1 LGDVMA
7 KKHRKLMNQ
16 MNVVPYI
23 DVMLVLLVI
32 FMVTAPMLNPGVV
45 ELPSVGKS
53 SQVPIRPLEVIIKAS
68 GDYAYI
74 DREKSKATRVIGWS
88 ELLAVVTK
96 KQESNPSQPVL
107 ISADKSVRYERVMDM
122 MDVLQKM
129 NVERVGLMVTP
140 KE

>member
-1 LGDVMA
+1 MA
-7 KKHRKLMNQ
+7 KRQRKLMNQ

-53 SQVPIRPLEVIIKAS
+53 AQVPIRPLEVIIKSS

-74 DREKSKATRVIGWS
+74 DRERSKATRVIGWA
-88 ELLAVVTK
+88 ELLSVITE
-96 KQESNPSQPVL
+96 KQEANPDQPVL
-107 ISADKSVRYERVMDM
+107 ISADKSVRYEKVMDM
-122 MDVLQKM
+122 MDVLQQM
-129 NVERVGLMVTP
+129 NIARVGLMVTP
-140 KE
+140 KD

>member
-1 LGDVMA
+1 MA
-7 KKHRKLMNQ
+7 RKSRKVINQ

-45 ELPSVGKS
+45 ELPSVGES
-53 SQVPIRPLEVIIKAS
+53 SQIPVRPLEVIIKS
-68 GDYAYI
+68 GGDFAYV
-74 DREKSKATRVIGWS
+74 DRERSKSSRVVSWTEIND
-88 ELLAVVTK
+88 
-96 KQESNPSQPVL
+96 KQDENPQQPVL
-107 ISADKSVRYERVMDM
+107 ISADKNVRYERVMDM

-129 NVERVGLMVTP
+129 SVERVGLMVTP

>member
-1 LGDVMA
+1 MA
-7 KKHRKLMNQ
+7 KRQRKLMNQ

-53 SQVPIRPLEVIIKAS
+53 SQIPIRPLELIIKAG
-68 GDYAYI
+68 GDFAYI

-88 ELLAVVTK
+88 ELLSVVTQ
-96 KQESNPSQPVL
+96 KQDANPNQPIL

-122 MDVLQKM
+122 IDVLQKM

>member
-1 LGDVMA
+1 MA
-7 KKHRKLMNQ
+7 KRQRKLMNQ

-53 SQVPIRPLEVIIKAS
+53 SQIPIRPLELIIKAG
-68 GDYAYI
+68 GDFAYI

-88 ELLAVVTK
+88 ELLSVVTQ
-96 KQESNPSQPVL
+96 KQDANPNQPIL
-107 ISADKSVRYERVMDM
+107 ISADKSVLYERVMDM

>member
-1 LGDVMA
+1 MA
-7 KKHRKLMNQ
+7 RKSRKVINQ

-45 ELPSVGKS
+45 ELPSVGES
-53 SQVPIRPLEVIIKAS
+53 SQIPVRPLEVIIKS
-68 GDYAYI
+68 GGDFAYV
-74 DREKSKATRVIGWS
+74 DRERSKSSRVVSWT
-88 ELLAVVTK
+88 ELLQVIND
-96 KQESNPSQPVL
+96 KQDENPQQPVL
-107 ISADKSVRYERVMDM
+107 ISADKNVRYERVMDM

-129 NVERVGLMVTP
+129 SVERVGLMVTP

>member
-1 LGDVMA
+1 MA
-7 KKHRKLMNQ
+7 KRQRKLMNQ

-32 FMVTAPMLNPGVV
+32 FMVTAPRLNPGVV

-53 SQVPIRPLEVIIKAS
+53 SQIPIRPLELIIKAG
-68 GDYAYI
+68 GDFAYI

-88 ELLAVVTK
+88 ELLSVVTQ
-96 KQESNPSQPVL
+96 KQDANPNQPIL

>member
-1 LGDVMA
+1 MA

>member
-1 LGDVMA
+1 MA
-7 KKHRKLMNQ
+7 KRQRKLMNQ

-53 SQVPIRPLEVIIKAS
+53 SQIPIRPLELIIQAG
-68 GDYAYI
+68 GDFAYI

-88 ELLAVVTK
+88 ELLSVVTQ
-96 KQESNPSQPVL
+96 KQDANPNQPIL

>member
-1 LGDVMA
+1 
-7 KKHRKLMNQ
+7 
-16 MNVVPYI
+16 
-23 DVMLVLLVI
+23 
-32 FMVTAPMLNPGVV
+32 MLNPGVV

-53 SQVPIRPLEVIIKAS
+53 SQIPIRPLELIIKAG
-68 GDYAYI
+68 GDFAYI

-88 ELLAVVTK
+88 ELLSVVTQ
-96 KQESNPSQPVL
+96 KQDANPNQPIL

-129 NVERVGLMVTP
+129 NVELVGLMVTP

>member
-1 LGDVMA
+1 MA

-32 FMVTAPMLNPGVV
+32 FMVTAPMLNTGVV

>member
-1 LGDVMA
+1 MA
-7 KKHRKLMNQ
+7 KRQRKLMNQ

-53 SQVPIRPLEVIIKAS
+53 SQIPIRPLELIIKAG
-68 GDYAYI
+68 GDFAYI

-88 ELLAVVTK
+88 ELLSVVTQ
-96 KQESNPSQPVL
+96 KQDTNPNQPIL